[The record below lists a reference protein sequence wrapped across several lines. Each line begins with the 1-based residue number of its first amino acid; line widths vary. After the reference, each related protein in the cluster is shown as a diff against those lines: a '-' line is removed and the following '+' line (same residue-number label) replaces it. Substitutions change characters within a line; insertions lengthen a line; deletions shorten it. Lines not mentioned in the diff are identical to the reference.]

1 MKLVMH
7 TDANNVELEP
17 ALEKLLLDLRRDAVE
32 ADMALWE
39 NSIRS
44 GHCVHGA
51 SQLKYGSWGKLKG
64 RSRC

>member
-1 MKLVMH
+1 MH

-51 SQLKYGSWGKLKG
+51 SQLNMAVGVN
-64 RSRC
+64 